1 MWVASYVGGY
11 GQASIMIVMG
21 LELTSEEMQNPKKL
35 TKCF

>member
-1 MWVASYVGGY
+1 MILTINLM
-11 GQASIMIVMG
+11 GQAIMIVMG